1 MSRKPPKQTK
11 LKTDTRISC
20 RDRALRLLAS
30 RNYTA
35 QELNERLVRED
46 YPAQEVES
54 TIKWLTEI
62 GYVNDRL
69 TAELFIDHRNRF
81 RPTGVHGLRF
91 ELEQKG
97 VDPET
102 INAVMNSPD
111 QDYALAYQLAK
122 SRLEKLQHL
131 RVERQYQ
138 RIGSLLQRRG
148 FNWDVTCK
156 VLEALFNSLLDT
168 DLEKV

>member
-1 MSRKPPKQTK
+1 
-11 LKTDTRISC
+11 
-20 RDRALRLLAS
+20 LLAS

-35 QELNERLVRED
+35 KELKERLVRED
-46 YPAQEVES
+46 YPAREVEWA
-54 TIKWLTEI
+54 IRWLIEI

-69 TAELFIDHRNRF
+69 TAELFVDYRNRF
-81 RPTGVHGLRF
+81 RPTGVRGLRF

-102 INAVMNSPD
+102 IDAVINSPS
-111 QDYALAYQLAK
+111 QDYALAYDLAK
-122 SRLEKLQHL
+122 ARLAKLQHL
-131 RVERQYQ
+131 PVHRQYQ
-138 RIGSLLQRRG
+138 RIGGLLERRG
-148 FNWDVTCK
+148 FSWDVITR